1 MIVSAALRLI
11 PAWAWAFLLSLAL
24 ATAGGVGWRQ
34 GAARVQG
41 QWDAA
46 ELERE
51 RAIADKLREDA
62 RISRAASAEFERQRA
77 DQQRKQARV
86 ANDLRQ
92 ALQRPVSCPA
102 VLADV
107 VVPADVVRL
116 LHDAGADQREPAAA
130 SEPRR

>member
-1 MIVSAALRLI
+1 MIRALLTLL
-11 PAWAWAFLLSLAL
+11 PVWAWALLLSIAL
-24 ATAGGVGWRQ
+24 ATAGGIGWRQ

-46 ELERE
+46 ELKRE
-51 RAIADKLREDA
+51 QASADKLREDA

-77 DQQRKQARV
+77 DQQRKQARQ

-116 LHDAGADQREPAAA
+116 LHDAGTDQREPTAAGE
-130 SEPRR
+130 SRR